1 MYGIFKQGIDIY
13 PYIKIQEVKKVKKRM
28 IGALMAVALVTTGL
42 VMPIM
47 NENIVY
53 ADTEFT
59 DGSKALKEEDS
70 ESSVFSDDTEADS
83 DVDEK
88 NNFSSEIGQD
98 TVPVAGVNDGCA
110 LNQSYNIVNL
120 RQREFGRDIYYYYS
134 ADIPNDGRIR
144 IILED
149 CNEKIMD
156 NRYFYYSGS
165 FDKEQR
171 LYRWWDI
178 GTDTYDSGWITVH
191 AGKISGELI
200 NGEYNNDVNKEAK
213 IIIKYESQ
221 DEYQGEKELNDTY
234 DTANIIQPN
243 TIYEGGCTNRVWGPI
258 DVDMYKFYMEQSGL
272 AVIDMKNLLGGDS
285 ATEFEVYEE
294 DEHENV
300 YLLTKATNRKRLR
313 LPAGVYYIKESTTMQ
328 YSLKLDINYESPE
341 EYEQENNNVRSLA
354 NEKQINTWYTGNL
367 NTGKDIDFYKFEL
380 KKSGNAN
387 VELKVPR
394 QSSSNAV
401 VATLYDKDMNEL
413 DKISNNENPYATT
426 EQKKYPAGI
435 YYVTVKSPYS
445 GGFEPDY
452 SICFSQEK
460 YKYVKQ
466 ITLPE
471 NLKINTGERY
481 TLKPQILPSDAENQK
496 LIWSSSDN
504 NVVTVNSNGVV
515 TGKGDGTAVITAKAT
530 DGSGVECSTT
540 IYVKTVKKDIQ
551 KLDVVLDASYTY
563 TGKSIKPNLDITDGK
578 KILVKDVDYTISYKK
593 NIGIGT
599 ALITVTGI
607 GNYTGVTEESFDIV
621 PRNITINSVK
631 TAGKGKLKISWKKA
645 SGIDGYVL
653 YRSTSQDGNYK
664 RIKTIKNP
672 KTVNYTDSSL
682 KKGKKYY
689 YKVDAYKKVDDGTI
703 FYSLNSKPKG
713 AKTSGATQKVN
724 VVGTYR
730 GNATITVYK
739 KDGVYYAKAYGRGG
753 RMNTTVRL
761 YSYSGGYKAYYNGNN
776 SDVFF
781 TISNI
786 SSKSAKITFPYVS
799 EFTGWYSR

>member
-1 MYGIFKQGIDIY
+1 
-13 PYIKIQEVKKVKKRM
+13 M

-70 ESSVFSDDTEADS
+70 ESSAFSDDTEADS

-88 NNFSSEIGQD
+88 NNFSSETDQD
-98 TVPVAGVNDGCA
+98 TVPVAGVNDGCE

-120 RQREFGRDIYYYYS
+120 PLITTGKDHGYHYS
-134 ADIPNDGRIR
+134 SYIPKDGRIK
-144 IILED
+144 IVLED
-149 CNEKIMD
+149 CNETGLSEK
-156 NRYFYYSGS
+156 YFVFKGS
-165 FDKEQR
+165 VDKEE
-171 LYRWWDI
+171 LYYNWWNV

-191 AGKISGELI
+191 EGEISGRLI
-200 NGEYNNDVNKEAK
+200 KGDYKNYNVNREAK
-213 IIIKYESQ
+213 IIIKYEPK
-221 DEYQGEKELNDTY
+221 DMYQGEEELNDTY
-234 DTANIIQPN
+234 DAANIIQPGI
-243 TIYEGGCTNRVWGPI
+243 TYEGSCSRFRDI
-258 DVDMYKFYMEQSGL
+258 DIYKFYMEQPGL
-272 AVIDMKNLLGGDS
+272 AVIDVKNLRGGNS
-285 ATEFEVYEE
+285 TTQPEIYEE

-300 YLLTKATNRKRLR
+300 YLLTTATNKKRLR
-313 LPAGVYYIKESTTMQ
+313 LPAGVYYIKMTTTMQ

-445 GGFEPDY
+445 SEFEPDY

-481 TLKPQILPSDAENQK
+481 TLNPQILPSDAENPK

-515 TGKGDGTAVITAKAT
+515 TGKGDGTAVITAKAA
-530 DGSGVECSTT
+530 DGSGIECSTT
-540 IYVKTVKKDIQ
+540 ISVETVKKDIQ
-551 KLDVVLDASYTY
+551 ELDVVRDVSYTY
-563 TGKSIKPNLDITDGK
+563 TGKPINPYVDIIDGK
-578 KILVKDVDYTISYKK
+578 KRLAEGVDYTISCKK

-599 ALITVTGI
+599 ALITITGI

-621 PRNITINSVK
+621 PRDITINSVK

-682 KKGKKYY
+682 KNGKKYY

-713 AKTSGATQKVN
+713 AKMSGATQKVN

-786 SSKSAKITFPYVS
+786 SSKRAKITFPYVS
-799 EFTGWYSR
+799 EFSGWYSR